1 MIDNLSISIWGRDFE
16 LPVNYNCYEGEEV
29 TKEQVLLLE
38 EFVKH
43 PEWIKNAK
51 DVVEGYCRH
60 EVLEDD
66 SNQKKDNIFSYIK
79 PINVFIK
86 HVKKPRMALI
96 CKYRYDEEHGL
107 AVVFDKDGNITVGSE
122 DIIL

>member
-16 LPVNYNCYEGEEV
+16 LPVNYNCYEGEKV
-29 TKEQVLLLE
+29 TKEQILLLE
-38 EFVKH
+38 EFIAH
-43 PEWIKNAK
+43 PEWIDHAK
-51 DVVEGYCRH
+51 VIVENYCRQ

-66 SNQKKDNIFSYIK
+66 ENQKKDNIFSYIK
-79 PINVFIK
+79 PTSVFVK

-107 AVVFDKDGNITVGSE
+107 AVIFDKVGNITVGSE